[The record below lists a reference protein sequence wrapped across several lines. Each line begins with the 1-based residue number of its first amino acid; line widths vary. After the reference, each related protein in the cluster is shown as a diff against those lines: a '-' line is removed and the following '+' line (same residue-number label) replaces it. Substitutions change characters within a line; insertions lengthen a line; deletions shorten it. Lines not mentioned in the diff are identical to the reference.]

1 MINIILGYLGDL
13 RAHTELLE
21 VMNWDEELTAEFI
34 DELKTLLI
42 AAPPNVDKALFW
54 LRNTPWDC
62 FEDKKM
68 TPQVYYVVEKLIR
81 SLEQD
86 VKAEIAIKEK
96 SRFAL
101 LFSKNNPN
109 NSEWN

>member
-21 VMNWDEELTAEFI
+21 AMEWEEELTAEFV
-34 DELKTLLI
+34 DELKAMLM
-42 AAPPNVDKALFW
+42 AAPTNVDKALFW

-62 FEDKKM
+62 FGDKEM
-68 TPQVYYVVEKLIR
+68 PPEVYLVVERLIR

-86 VKAEIAIKEK
+86 VKTEIAVGQQN
-96 SRFAL
+96 RFAL
-101 LFSKNNPN
+101 PFNRNKNDNP
-109 NSEWN
+109 EWN

>member
-1 MINIILGYLGDL
+1 MNIILGYLGDL
-13 RAHTELLE
+13 RAHTALLE
-21 VMNWDEELTAEFI
+21 AMNWDEELTAEFV
-34 DELKTLLI
+34 DEFQVMLM

-62 FEDKKM
+62 FTDEEM
-68 TPQVYYVVEKLIR
+68 PLPVYHVVEGLIR

-86 VKAEIAIKEK
+86 VKAEIAVNER

-101 LFSKNNPN
+101 PFTKNNTN
-109 NSEWN
+109 DSEWN

>member
-1 MINIILGYLGDL
+1 MINLILGYLGDL

-21 VMNWDEELTAEFI
+21 AMNWDEELTAEFI
-34 DELKTLLI
+34 DELKALLM

-62 FEDKKM
+62 FEDKEM
-68 TPQVYYVVEKLIR
+68 PLDVYYVVEKLIR

-86 VKAEIAIKEK
+86 VKAEIAVKDQ

-101 LFSKNNPN
+101 PFSKNKTN